1 MAEDLG
7 PHEDGVV
14 RAAGGRDLMDA
25 DVVERNALA
34 FRESPVGLLI
44 TSFELGRYVETNQ
57 AECDLLGYTREEIL
71 SADPYAFWLDVTHP
85 EDFEKERL
93 LLQRLV
99 DGETDSYHL
108 RKRFF
113 RKDRG
118 VCTADVTATVARDVR
133 GRIRYVVSYAVDRT
147 REAELLQRQA
157 ELEARLHQSQKLETI
172 GRLVGGVAHDFNNRL
187 LVIMGHTEL
196 MKRAAAQHPQL
207 EPHADMVLE
216 SARRA
221 ADLTRQLLAYGRLQ
235 FLSPK
240 PLDLNR
246 IVDGMRG
253 MLERLIGE
261 QVELVTVLGAK
272 SSTYADAGQLEQVL
286 LNLVLNA
293 RDAMPQGGRLT
304 VETSDVDIGPENPVS
319 DLAPGRY
326 VALSIS
332 DTGTGIP
339 EAVRPRV
346 FEPFFTT
353 KEVGKGTGLGLATV
367 DGIVRQS
374 GGAISFKTLE
384 GRGSAFTVHLPLST
398 EEPVEASPIK
408 STPATSLGRHETI
421 LVVDDEDE
429 VRRLLVDVLRI
440 GAYEVL
446 EARNGEQ
453 ALEVWAMHSGSL
465 DLVVTDMVMPDLGGA
480 DLADEFR
487 ALQPDVK
494 ILFMSGY
501 AEKHR
506 TRELR
511 DGEEF
516 IAKPFLPADLFV
528 RVNRML
534 SRSTKTRIERAG

>member
-1 MAEDLG
+1 
-7 PHEDGVV
+7 VV
-14 RAAGGRDLMDA
+14 RATGGRDVEDA
-25 DVVERNALA
+25 DVVERNAIA
-34 FRESPVGLLI
+34 FRESPIGLLI
-44 TSFELGRYVETNQ
+44 TSFEQGRYVEANQ
-57 AECDLLGYTREEIL
+57 AECELLGYTREEIL
-71 SADPYAFWLDVTHP
+71 AADPYAFWLEVTHP

-99 DGETDSYHL
+99 DGETNSYEL
-108 RKRFF
+108 RKRFL
-113 RKDRG
+113 RKDRST
-118 VCTADVTATVARDVR
+118 CIADVRATVARDTR
-133 GRIRYVVSYAVDRT
+133 GRIRYVVSHAVDRT

-187 LVIMGHTEL
+187 LVIMGHSEL
-196 MKRAAAQHPQL
+196 MKRAAANNPQL
-207 EPHADMVLE
+207 EQHADMVLS

-272 SSTYADAGQLEQVL
+272 APTYADAGQLEQVL

-293 RDAMPQGGRLT
+293 RDAMPAGGRLT
-304 VETSDVDIGPENPVS
+304 VETSDIELGPANPVS

-326 VALSIS
+326 VALSVS

-384 GRGSAFTVHLPLST
+384 GRGSVFTVHLPLST
-398 EEPVEASPIK
+398 EEPVETEPTK
-408 STPATSLGRHETI
+408 STPAADLGRHETI

-429 VRRLLVDVLRI
+429 VRRLLADVLRI

-453 ALEVWAMHSGSL
+453 ALEVAAAHSGPL
-465 DLVVTDMVMPDLGGA
+465 DLVVTDMVMPELGGA
-480 DLADEFR
+480 DLADELR

-528 RVNRML
+528 RVNRIL
-534 SRSTKTRIERAG
+534 SRTTTTRIERAG